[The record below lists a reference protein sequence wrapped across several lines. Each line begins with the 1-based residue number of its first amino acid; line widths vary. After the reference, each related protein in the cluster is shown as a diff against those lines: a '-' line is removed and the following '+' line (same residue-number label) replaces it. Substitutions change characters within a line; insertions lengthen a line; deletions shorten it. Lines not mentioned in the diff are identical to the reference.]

1 MRRGFMQDDRKIPST
16 FRTSGTNLTRAKT
29 HNFSV
34 VMEVV
39 RTRGPISR
47 TEIAAITSLS
57 RQTVQNLVA
66 ELEAANLVTMTPG
79 EIKGRGHPGMTV
91 MLNADSAYTFGVH
104 VDRRSLTALA
114 CNLDGKIIWSAT
126 EALTNPS
133 AHVASAA
140 IVQAIQRFRLAHP
153 GPGGR
158 LLGLGIAAP
167 GPFGPNG
174 TNVRDA
180 GSFPEIGASE
190 TLTLLEQ
197 ETGLPISLE
206 NDATAAAVG
215 EWLYGAGKGRNNLA
229 VLHFGT
235 GLGAGFI
242 LGGSPYR
249 GSSSNA
255 GEIGHMIVVPGG
267 RACFCGNN
275 GCLERY
281 LSFGA
286 LCDVLGVEP
295 NNAGAGQDVLA
306 MHNRGN
312 ATLAAWLNDAAPMF
326 RQAISII
333 EAMVDPETIIIGGTV
348 PEGLL
353 DLIIAAAAPLS
364 RSLTSRDRDG
374 VRVMRGTSGP
384 LTVALGAAAV
394 SISSHFAPSV
404 SRLVL

>member
-1 MRRGFMQDDRKIPST
+1 MQDDPKIPST

-34 VMEVV
+34 VMEVI

-47 TEIAAITSLS
+47 TEIAAVTSLS

-66 ELEAANLVTMTPG
+66 ELEAANLVKMTPG
-79 EIKGRGHPGMTV
+79 EIRGRGHPGMTV

-114 CNLDGKIIWSAT
+114 CNLEGKVIWSAT
-126 EALTNPS
+126 QMLTDPS
-133 AHVASAA
+133 AHVAGDA
-140 IVQAIQRFRLAHP
+140 IISAIQQFRLAHP
-153 GPGGR
+153 GPGAR

-167 GPFGPNG
+167 GPFGQSS
-174 TNVRDA
+174 TDVRDA
-180 GSFPEIGASE
+180 AAFPEIGSSE
-190 TLTLLEQ
+190 TLALLQ
-197 ETGLPISLE
+197 HKTNLPISLE

-215 EWLYGAGKGRNNLA
+215 EWLYGAGKGRNTLA

-267 RACFCGNN
+267 HPCFCGNN

-286 LCDVLGVEP
+286 LCDALAVSP
-295 NNAGAGQDVLA
+295 NDPLAGQYVLDLHSRA
-306 MHNRGN
+306 DP
-312 ATLAAWLNDAAPMF
+312 TLAAWISDAAPKF

-348 PEGLL
+348 PERLL
-353 DLIIAAAAPLS
+353 DLIIAAASPLS
-364 RSLTSRDRDG
+364 RALISHDG
-374 VRVMRGTSGP
+374 THLRVIRGNSGP

-394 SISSHFAPSV
+394 SISAHFAPSV

>member
-1 MRRGFMQDDRKIPST
+1 MQETPRIQST

-34 VMEVV
+34 VMEVI

-47 TEIAAITSLS
+47 TAIAAITSLS

-66 ELEAANLVTMTPG
+66 ELVTAGLVTMTPG
-79 EIKGRGHPGMTV
+79 EIKGRGHPGMNV
-91 MLNADSAYTFGVH
+91 KLNADSAFTLGVH
-104 VDRRSLTALA
+104 IDRKSLTVLA
-114 CNLDGKIIWSAT
+114 CNLDGLAIWSVT
-126 EALTNPS
+126 EALTYPS
-133 AHVASAA
+133 AQVASHA
-140 IVQAIQRFRLAHP
+140 IMSAVQDFRSSFP
-153 GPGGR
+153 GPAAR

-167 GPFGPNG
+167 GPFSPSFID
-174 TNVRDA
+174 VRDSA
-180 GSFPEIGASE
+180 GFPEIGTSEALAS
-190 TLTLLEQ
+190 LERV
-197 ETGLPISLE
+197 TGLPISLE

-215 EWLYGAGKGRNNLA
+215 EWLYGAGKGHNDLA

-242 LGGSPYR
+242 LDGSPYR

-255 GEIGHMIVVPGG
+255 GEIGHMIVVPNGIP
-267 RACFCGNN
+267 CFCGNH

-286 LCDVLGVEP
+286 LCGALGLNPNEP
-295 NNAGAGQDVLA
+295 AAGQVVLE
-306 MHNRGN
+306 MHR
-312 ATLAAWLNDAAPMF
+312 AADPRLAAWIEEVTPKF

-333 EAMVDPETIIIGGTV
+333 ENMIDPETIIIGGTV
-348 PEGLL
+348 SESLL
-353 DLIIAAAAPLS
+353 DLIIEAADPLFGSFNS
-364 RSLTSRDRDG
+364 RNRTTA
-374 VRVMRGTSGP
+374 RVVRGTSGP

-394 SISSHFAPSV
+394 SISDHFAPSV

>member
-1 MRRGFMQDDRKIPST
+1 MQDAPKILPT

-29 HNFSV
+29 HNYSV

-47 TEIAAITSLS
+47 TEIASITSLS

-66 ELEAANLVTMTPG
+66 ELEAAKLITMTPG

-91 MLNADSAYTFGVH
+91 MLNADSAYTFGVQ

-114 CNLDGKIIWSAT
+114 CNLDGKVIWST
-126 EALTNPS
+126 TKALTDPS
-133 AHVASAA
+133 SMAATTEILAAVAA
-140 IVQAIQRFRLAHP
+140 FRSNHP
-153 GPGGR
+153 AEAGR

-167 GPFGPNG
+167 GPFGPSG
-174 TNVRDA
+174 LDTRDA
-180 GSFPEIGASE
+180 AGFPEIGAKD
-190 TLTLLEQ
+190 TLAQLQ
-197 ETGLPISLE
+197 RETGLPVSLE

-215 EWLYGAGKGRNNLA
+215 EWLYGAGKGHNTLA
-229 VLHFGT
+229 VLHFGI

-249 GSSSNA
+249 GASSNA
-255 GEIGHMIVVPGG
+255 GEIGHMAVVDGG
-267 RACFCGNN
+267 LPCFCGNL

-286 LCDVLGVEP
+286 LCDALKLNPNEP
-295 NNAGAGQDVLA
+295 GASQLILDLCA
-306 MHNRGN
+306 
-312 ATLAAWLNDAAPMF
+312 AKDPTLTSWISRAAPLF

-333 EAMVDPETIIIGGTV
+333 EAMIDPETIIIGGTV
-348 PEGLL
+348 PEMLL
-353 DLIIAAAAPLS
+353 DLIIAAADPLA
-364 RSLTSRDRDG
+364 RSLIGRDG
-374 VRVMRGTSGP
+374 SVPRVSRGTSGP

-394 SISSHFAPSV
+394 SISAHFAPSV

>member
-1 MRRGFMQDDRKIPST
+1 MEDAPKIPPT

-29 HNFSV
+29 HNYSV

-47 TEIAAITSLS
+47 TEIAAVTSLS

-66 ELEAANLVTMTPG
+66 ELEAASLIIMTPG
-79 EIKGRGHPGMTV
+79 KIKGRGHPGMTV
-91 MLNADSAYTFGVH
+91 MLNADSAYTLGVQ

-114 CNLDGKIIWSAT
+114 CNLDGKVIWSVAD
-126 EALTNPS
+126 ALTDPS
-133 AHVASAA
+133 SEAATDAILAAVAKFRSTHPDAA
-140 IVQAIQRFRLAHP
+140 S
-153 GPGGR
+153 R

-167 GPFGPNG
+167 GPFGTRG
-174 TNVRDA
+174 GDA
-180 GSFPEIGASE
+180 FDAASLPEIGA
-190 TLTLLEQ
+190 TDTVANLQ
-197 ETGLPISLE
+197 RQTGLPVSLE

-215 EWLYGAGKGRNNLA
+215 EWLYGAGKGYNNLA

-249 GSSSNA
+249 GACNNA
-255 GEIGHMIVVPGG
+255 GEIGHMVVVPDGLP
-267 RACFCGNN
+267 CFCGNQ

-286 LCDVLGVEP
+286 LCEALHINPNEPEVGKHVLDLLAAED
-295 NNAGAGQDVLA
+295 QVLA
-306 MHNRGN
+306 R
-312 ATLAAWLNDAAPMF
+312 WIKEIAPKF
-326 RQAISII
+326 RQAISIV
-333 EAMVDPETIIIGGTV
+333 EAMIDPETIIIGGTV
-348 PEGLL
+348 PEPLL
-353 DLIIAAAAPLS
+353 DLIIAAALPLS
-364 RSLTSRDRDG
+364 PSLTKRFG
-374 VRVMRGTSGP
+374 PTLRVMRGTSGP

-394 SISSHFAPSV
+394 SISAHFAPSV